1 MSQGSILS
9 HDEYVNHVKDAK
21 SDAVKFSGYCTAF
34 RNSCLKIESLM
45 NDVKSIFAQCG
56 NNDASFVR
64 IFPLKEEAPDRS
76 RTSSIKVLSTK

>member
-1 MSQGSILS
+1 MSKGSILS

-45 NDVKSIFAQCG
+45 NDVKSMFARCG

-76 RTSSIKVLSTK
+76 RASSIKVLATK